1 MEIWQDAHE
10 CIGPSSEFC
19 NRTNSTSR
27 TSHQL
32 PRKEMELRS
41 SDNEDEMN
49 VTANLW
55 RQSVR
60 PMSKKLSSSLKA
72 APLRFPVLAGCLHC
86 LCSFVVWILYLR

>member
-10 CIGPSSEFC
+10 CIGPSSDFS
-19 NRTNSTSR
+19 STAPKR
-27 TSHQL
+27 I
-32 PRKEMELRS
+32 ELRS

-60 PMSKKLSSSLKA
+60 PMSKKLSSSSKA
-72 APLRFPVLAGCLHC
+72 APLRFPVLAGCLH
-86 LCSFVVWILYLR
+86 